1 MRAADKKRKRSLAN
15 HRFLLISVVG
25 LLFIAS
31 FLVSRSLRSAL
42 PDPTKHEGV
51 GRGVAEVLL
60 QGPLLQGPLAG
71 HATDDKRQGSILLLH
86 FWGLWCPPCLRE
98 LPLIASLN
106 SEFDPLEGVR
116 VVSVVC
122 GVPGMTPTT
131 TKVRQRAE
139 RYLSERGMELA
150 IYTDTS
156 GTTRRTVAM
165 ALGDGMYLAAY
176 PTTLLLDQ
184 QGVIRA
190 VWVGYHA
197 GTRQQMAQQINRL
210 LDPTETNVCGF
221 SE

>member
-1 MRAADKKRKRSLAN
+1 MRAAEKKRKRSLAN

-31 FLVSRSLRSAL
+31 FLVSRSLRPAL

-60 QGPLLQGPLAG
+60 QGPLAG
-71 HATDDKRQGSILLLH
+71 HATNDQRQESILLLH

-122 GVPGMTPTT
+122 GVPGMAPKT
-131 TKVRQRAE
+131 TKVRERAE

-165 ALGDGMYLAAY
+165 ALGGGMYLAAY

-190 VWVGYHA
+190 VWIGYHA
-197 GTRQQMAQQINRL
+197 GNRQQMAQQINRL
-210 LDPTETNVCGF
+210 LDPTEANGCGF

>member
-31 FLVSRSLRSAL
+31 FLVSRSLRPAL

-60 QGPLLQGPLAG
+60 QGPLAGLA
-71 HATDDKRQGSILLLH
+71 TNDQRQESILLLH

-116 VVSVVC
+116 VVGVVC
-122 GVPGMTPTT
+122 GVPGMAPKT
-131 TKVRQRAE
+131 TKVRERAE

-184 QGVIRA
+184 QGMIRA

-197 GTRQQMAQQINRL
+197 GNRQQMAQQINRL
-210 LDPTETNVCGF
+210 LDRNEANGCGF

>member
-1 MRAADKKRKRSLAN
+1 M
-15 HRFLLISVVG
+15 
-25 LLFIAS
+25 
-31 FLVSRSLRSAL
+31 
-42 PDPTKHEGV
+42 

-60 QGPLLQGPLAG
+60 QGPLVQGPLVQGPLAG
-71 HATDDKRQGSILLLH
+71 HATDDQRQGSILLLH

-197 GTRQQMAQQINRL
+197 GNRQQMAQQINRL